1 MLKNPAT
8 KYRPFPQIA
17 LADRTW
23 PNKTITRAP
32 IWMST
37 DLRDGNQALFEPMNA
52 ERKMRMF
59 KMLVQIGF
67 KEIEAAFPAA
77 SQTDFDFVREL
88 IEGGHIPDDVTIEVL
103 TQAREDLIRRTME
116 SLRGS
121 KRAIIH
127 LYNAIA
133 PVFRRTVFNTDQEGV
148 KRIAVQSAKLIRE
161 IAETMPETQWTY
173 QYSPEVFSGTELEF
187 ALEVCNA
194 VTEVWDPSPTH
205 KIIFNLPATVE
216 MATPNIYADQIEW
229 MHRNLARRDSI
240 ILSVHPHN
248 DRGTAVAAAE
258 LAVMAGA
265 DRVEGCLF
273 GNGERTG
280 NVDLVTLALNL
291 YSQGVDPALDFS
303 HINDVARTCEDCTQL
318 PVHPR
323 HPYVGD
329 LVFTAFSGSHQDA
342 IKKGFA
348 VQQPDA
354 LWEMPYLPIDPA
366 DVGRTYDSIIRV
378 NSQSGKGG
386 IAYLLESGYGVAMP
400 RRLQVEF
407 SSTVQQLT
415 DESGREVTG
424 ADIWALFQ
432 QTYLRT
438 DGAVG
443 YVSHRLT
450 EQDDGSQHIR
460 LVVNIDD
467 HEHVCEGTGNGP
479 LDALVHALSHVLTAP
494 VSVHHYEERALGQG
508 ANADAIAFAEMAA
521 PGVAGSVFGVGVDA
535 NLTTASIRA
544 VVGGVNRLIARAG
557 TGMLQERGT
566 SGLTPST
573 HKSASRSGAPV
584 AKLERCGPGTPRPIP
599 SEARKRARPLPKEN
613 RHDQSSDRERQCQAF
628 CQCDPGASCLPNRL
642 RSLRDGIRQERPR

>member
-1 MLKNPAT
+1 MIRQPAA
-8 KYRPFPQIA
+8 KYTAFPPVQ
-17 LADRTW
+17 LADRQW
-23 PNKTITRAP
+23 PSRVIDKP
-32 IWMST
+32 PVWMST

-52 ERKMRMF
+52 DKKMQMF
-59 KMLVQIGF
+59 KMLCAIGF
-67 KEIEAAFPAA
+67 KEIEVAFPSA
-77 SQTDFDFVREL
+77 SETEFGFVRSL
-88 IEGGHIPDDVTIEVL
+88 IEGGHIPDDVSIEVL
-103 TQAREDLIRRTME
+103 TQAREHLIRRTFE
-116 SLRGS
+116 SLKGAR
-121 KRAIIH
+121 KAIVH
-127 LYNAIA
+127 VYNATC
-133 PVFRRTVFNTDQEGV
+133 PTFRDTVFNMSKAEVVQM
-148 KRIAVQSAKLIRE
+148 AVDAVKLIKAQ
-161 IAETMPETQWTY
+161 AEAMPETEITLE
-173 QYSPEVFSGTELEF
+173 YSPELFTATELDF
-187 ALEVCNA
+187 AKEVCDA
-194 VTEVWDPSPTH
+194 VTEAWGATPQRKV
-205 KIIFNLPATVE
+205 ILNLPTTVE
-216 MATPNIYADQIEW
+216 IATPNIYADQIEW
-229 MHRNLARRDSI
+229 MHKNLARRDSVI
-240 ILSVHPHN
+240 ISLHPHN

-258 LAVMAGA
+258 LGLMAGA

-291 YSQGVDPALDFS
+291 YSQGVDPELDFS

-348 VQQPDA
+348 VQKPDA

-415 DESGREVTG
+415 DESGREATG

-432 QTYLRT
+432 QTYLRG
-438 DGAVG
+438 DGAIG
-443 YVSHRLT
+443 YVAHRLT
-450 EQDDGSQHIR
+450 ERDDGSQHIR

-467 HEHVCEGTGNGP
+467 HEHICEGSGNGP
-479 LDALVHALSHVLTAP
+479 LDALVHALSHVLAAP
-494 VSVHHYEERALGQG
+494 VSIHHYEERALGQG

-557 TGMLQERGT
+557 DGMLRRG
-566 SGLTPST
+566 
-573 HKSASRSGAPV
+573 SAQAAV
-584 AKLERCGPGTPRPIP
+584 A
-599 SEARKRARPLPKEN
+599 
-613 RHDQSSDRERQCQAF
+613 
-628 CQCDPGASCLPNRL
+628 
-642 RSLRDGIRQERPR
+642 